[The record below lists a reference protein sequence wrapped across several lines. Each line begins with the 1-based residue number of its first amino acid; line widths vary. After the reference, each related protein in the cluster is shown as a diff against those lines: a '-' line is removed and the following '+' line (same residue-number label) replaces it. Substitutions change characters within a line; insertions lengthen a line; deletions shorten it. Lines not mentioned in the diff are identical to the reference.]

1 MADLPKDRLTS
12 APPFTYCRVD
22 LFGPCLIKEGRKE
35 LKRYGVVFT
44 CLASRAIHFES
55 PNSLETDSFLRA
67 LRRFIARRSPIREM
81 RSDRGTNLIGAAK
94 ELKNALQEVDHA
106 KIKEYLC
113 HHSDA
118 DRLIEWKPNLPT
130 ASHMGGVWER
140 QIRTVRTI
148 LTSLIIN
155 ERIWSCP
162 RWWIVPSIVN
172 WSRMHCQQ
180 QTLTFPS
187 SNRTDL
193 QNPLSPNTQL
203 TMQSKVVPPPPP
215 PPRLVP
221 AGRHLSLQAMEK
233 SPVSG
238 WSFLVKMEKRV
249 FEFVAD

>member
-1 MADLPKDRLTS
+1 MRNKYWIINANSRVRNYISKCVECKKLRAKSAKQKMADLPKDRLTS

-118 DRLIEWKPNLPT
+118 DRLIE
-130 ASHMGGVWER
+130 
-140 QIRTVRTI
+140 
-148 LTSLIIN
+148 
-155 ERIWSCP
+155 
-162 RWWIVPSIVN
+162 
-172 WSRMHCQQ
+172 
-180 QTLTFPS
+180 
-187 SNRTDL
+187 
-193 QNPLSPNTQL
+193 
-203 TMQSKVVPPPPP
+203 
-215 PPRLVP
+215 
-221 AGRHLSLQAMEK
+221 
-233 SPVSG
+233 
-238 WSFLVKMEKRV
+238 
-249 FEFVAD
+249 